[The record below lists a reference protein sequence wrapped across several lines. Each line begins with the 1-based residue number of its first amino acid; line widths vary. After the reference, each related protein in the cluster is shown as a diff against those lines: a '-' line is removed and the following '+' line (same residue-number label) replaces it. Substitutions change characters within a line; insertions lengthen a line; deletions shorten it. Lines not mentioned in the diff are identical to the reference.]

1 MGIKYMEYGGLGL
14 FINFTIFTYS
24 VLQIRLEECML
35 CLARLGTPRRQRWW
49 SLGSRSW
56 GCGRRSSCTTGPP
69 SPRPTPTSPPPPPGP
84 SSPSPARR
92 PTGPSIR
99 AKPLLMANVMLYQN
113 ILRGTYKFR
122 KYIHCILSL
131 REFQTLLIFSKCF
144 FSKLQTTF

>member
-1 MGIKYMEYGGLGL
+1 MKAVVAALNQEKALVGAFSVITNLRMDL
-14 FINFTIFTYS
+14 FQA
-24 VLQIRLEECML
+24 LML
-35 CLARLGTPRRQRWW
+35 CLPRLGTPRRRRWW
-49 SLGSRSW
+49 NPGSRSW

-113 ILRGTYKFR
+113 LFRGTYKFR
-122 KYIHCILSL
+122 KYMHRILSI
-131 REFQTLLIFSKCF
+131 REFQTLLIFSNCF
-144 FSKLQTTF
+144 FSKL